1 MMYLS
6 NRVAIIKNFSTAIVN
21 GAITLTL
28 LLIAPLGL
36 AAVIGNTFLV
46 TVASFFVGNFSDI
59 VVNWLRLSSADKN
72 QRFTA
77 FQIEKELQKIK
88 KASAIEKKQG

>member
-1 MMYLS
+1 MYLS

-46 TVASFFVGNFSDI
+46 TVACFFVGNFSDI

>member
-1 MMYLS
+1 MYLS
-6 NRVAIIKNFSTAIVN
+6 ARAAVVRNFSTAIVN

-46 TVASFFVGNFSDI
+46 TVASFFVGTFADM
-59 VVNWLRLSSADKN
+59 VVDWLRLSGDSDRQK
-72 QRFTA
+72 FTA
-77 FQIEKELQKIK
+77 FQIEKELQNVK
-88 KASAIEKKQG
+88 KASVIQKNKS